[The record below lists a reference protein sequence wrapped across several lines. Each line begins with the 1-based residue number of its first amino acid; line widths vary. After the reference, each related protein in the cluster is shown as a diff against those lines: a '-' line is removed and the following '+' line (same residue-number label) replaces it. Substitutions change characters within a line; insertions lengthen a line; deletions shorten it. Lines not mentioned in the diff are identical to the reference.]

1 MCWDTAHGNPR
12 IHEEPRDPCGRGDR
26 SATVGHT
33 HLQGRTHRKR
43 TQEAS
48 IGQKWTSRIRTSS
61 VPGGHPRHD
70 GRGTGTRR
78 YQEGTREQYRGKPD
92 WTGGRT
98 KEELFSGS
106 DRWHQ
111 EKHYDLRWRL
121 YHPENR
127 FKAEQRG
134 GRSSVFTGSKNRACD
149 RESRGNG
156 GTILVHVG
164 TNNTDKEGTTAIVEK
179 YRKLLK
185 KTKQA
190 RLGQIILSG
199 ILPVCGNR
207 IQGYRNSKR
216 VAVNGMVERLCKEED
231 VGYVDMWD
239 SFVGNEELYFR
250 DGLHLSGKG
259 AAVLAEGLSGA
270 VASGLGK
277 LRYLN

>member
-1 MCWDTAHGNPR
+1 M
-12 IHEEPRDPCGRGDR
+12 
-26 SATVGHT
+26 
-33 HLQGRTHRKR
+33 
-43 TQEAS
+43 
-48 IGQKWTSRIRTSS
+48 IRTSG

-70 GRGTGTRR
+70 SRGRGKRR
-78 YQEGTREQYRGKPD
+78 YQEGTREQYRGQPD
-92 WTGGRT
+92 WRKDRTGGRT

-111 EKHYDLRWRL
+111 DKHYDLRRRL

-127 FKAEQRG
+127 FKTEQG
-134 GRSSVFTGSKNRACD
+134 GDVVVCLPGARIEHVTERVEKIVG
-149 RESRGNG
+149 RGNG
-156 GTILVHVG
+156 RTILVHVG

-216 VAVNGMVERLCKEED
+216 MAVNGMVERLCKEED

-239 SFVGNEELYFR
+239 SFVGNEELYIR

-277 LRYLN
+277 VRYLN